1 MSLEEEVGMMSD
13 EMLITSCKAW
23 SNCGDAIRMGFVGV
37 AEANAK
43 VDALK
48 AEMIRRNLS
57 QPQ

>member
-1 MSLEEEVGMMSD
+1 MSLEEEVCMMRD
-13 EMLITSCKAW
+13 ETLITSCKAW
-23 SNCGDAIRMGFVGV
+23 SNCGDVVRMGFVGV

-48 AEMIRRNLS
+48 AEMIRRSLS